1 MKRAYVTTFLTC
13 VCALILAFLISR
25 MFHFNETMSTV
36 TVGFIYESDDSA
48 PYTYNFSRA
57 EVMLQEEFRD
67 LATIYTR
74 NNVPED
80 DVEDT
85 IRELAAKDC
94 DIIFTN
100 NHSAQFAAAAPLF
113 PDIQICQIS
122 DLENTPEQYPE
133 NYHTFNGRLYELRY
147 VSGVAA
153 GVKLKEMIDSGEI
166 SPQEAVVGYV
176 GTFPVA
182 SVISGYTAFLI
193 GIRSIVPDAV
203 MKVKYTYTW
212 AGYKEEKDCARD
224 LLKAGC
230 VVLSQHSD
238 TIGPAVACEEASLE
252 QPVVF
257 VGCSKSLLDTA
268 PRTALLS
275 IRVNWSSYVIEAV
288 SAVRN
293 HKKIEDAVSGN
304 KNGNDV
310 SAGYAQGALEILDL
324 NRNLLKT
331 DVDSTLE
338 NAIKTVK
345 EDPAAAYRGA
355 YTGTDPDDPSDS
367 INLEKGYIE
376 NAHSSAPSFHYLLKD
391 VIEVI

>member
-1 MKRAYVTTFLTC
+1 MKRAYVTTFFTC
-13 VCALILAFLISR
+13 ACVLALFFLFSR
-25 MFHFNETMSTV
+25 LFHFNEAMSTV
-36 TVGFIYESDDSA
+36 NVGFIYEGDESA

-57 EVMLQEEFRD
+57 EVMLQEEYRD
-67 LATIYTR
+67 SVKIYTK
-74 NNVPED
+74 NNVPD
-80 DVEDT
+80 DDMEDT
-85 IRELAAKDC
+85 LRELAAKDC
-94 DIIFTN
+94 SIIFTN
-100 NHSAQFAAAAPLF
+100 NHSDQFAAVAPLF

-122 DLENTPEQYPE
+122 DLKSTPEQYPG
-133 NYHTFNGRLYELRY
+133 NYHTFNARLYELRY

-153 GVKLKEMIDSGEI
+153 GLKLKEMIDSGEI
-166 SPQEAVVGYV
+166 SPQQAIVGYV

-193 GIRSIVPDAV
+193 GIRSIVPEAV

-212 AGYKEEKDCARD
+212 AEYKEEKDCARD
-224 LLKAGC
+224 LIKAGC

-268 PRTALLS
+268 PTSALLS
-275 IRVNWSSYVIEAV
+275 IRVNWSSYVLEAV

-293 HKKIEDAVSGN
+293 HKKIEDVVSGN

-310 SAGYAQGALEILDL
+310 SAGYAQGALEFLDL
-324 NRNLLKT
+324 NKNLLQE
-331 DVDSTLE
+331 DVGPILE
-338 NAIKTVK
+338 NAVRTVK

-355 YTGTDPDDPSDS
+355 YTGTDPNDPSDS

-376 NAHSSAPSFHYLLKD
+376 NANSSAPSFHYLLKD